1 MTTLQGN
8 TALCLHDLSS
18 LSPKPRFFARS
29 GPPFVI
35 RSVLIGWGCPGSK
48 MVDLTNKTEFGG
60 ERGEIEQT
68 QNSALGVAL
77 GQNPR

>member
-1 MTTLQGN
+1 
-8 TALCLHDLSS
+8 
-18 LSPKPRFFARS
+18 
-29 GPPFVI
+29 
-35 RSVLIGWGCPGSK
+35 